1 MQTKA
6 FSYLF
11 SISYFGARYKGWAI
25 QKGQPTIQGKLE
37 RVLRFILGHDDFT
50 LLGGSRT
57 DSGVSCRE
65 GFFQLFLSEK
75 NDFSEQTIAA
85 INENLGGEI
94 LIQFIGPVRRD
105 FNLIKASKR
114 KIYRYFFTDSAET
127 PALHAAW
134 LQPIFKKLDLGRM
147 NEAAKIFQGNH
158 DFSAFCTPSPTKT
171 DFEREIL
178 QCQILLSDEIPYK
191 NLADPVYY
199 LEVVGTGFLHH
210 QVRKMMRA
218 IWYVGS
224 GQWDLAEIEN
234 RLKRPSQD
242 WEKIPPAPALGLVL
256 WGVDL
261 DHE

>member
-37 RVLRFILGHDDFT
+37 RVLRFVLGHDDFT

-57 DSGVSCRE
+57 DSGVSCKQ
-65 GFFQLFLSEK
+65 GYFQLFLSDK
-75 NDFSEQTIAA
+75 NDFAEETISA

-94 LIQFIGPVRRD
+94 QIQFMEPVRRD

-114 KIYRYFFTDSAET
+114 KVYRYFFTDTTDT

-134 LQPIFKKLDLGRM
+134 LQLVFQRLDLDKM
-147 NEAAKIFQGNH
+147 NEAAKAFVGKH
-158 DFSAFCTPSPTKT
+158 DFSAFCTPSLTKT
-171 DFEREIL
+171 DFERKISR
-178 QCQILLSDEIPYK
+178 CQILLADEIPYK
-191 NLADPVYY
+191 NLADLVYY

-224 GQWDLAEIEN
+224 GQWDLSEIEN
-234 RLKRPSQD
+234 RLKRPSED
-242 WEKIPPAPALGLVL
+242 WKKIPPAPATGLVL
-256 WGVDL
+256 WDTVL
-261 DHE
+261 EV